1 LSRCSTSRDLLSIP
15 EEKVRIRA
23 LERHQAHLLKAYDG
37 GFLSELI
44 YSTKCRWMEEHPAH

>member
-23 LERHQAHLLKAYDG
+23 LERHQAHLLKAYDP